1 MSSPSAD
8 IVEKHSRLTSGASYY
23 SYCAYVSRTE
33 SGGTEVK
40 DNREKL
46 HSVPE

>member
-1 MSSPSAD
+1 MQFRDGNRAVP
-8 IVEKHSRLTSGASYY
+8 L
-23 SYCAYVSRTE
+23 SRTE

>member
-1 MSSPSAD
+1 MYDREKEAV
-8 IVEKHSRLTSGASYY
+8 VELGSSGA
-23 SYCAYVSRTE
+23 AYNGKVSRTE
-33 SGGTEVK
+33 SGGTEVE